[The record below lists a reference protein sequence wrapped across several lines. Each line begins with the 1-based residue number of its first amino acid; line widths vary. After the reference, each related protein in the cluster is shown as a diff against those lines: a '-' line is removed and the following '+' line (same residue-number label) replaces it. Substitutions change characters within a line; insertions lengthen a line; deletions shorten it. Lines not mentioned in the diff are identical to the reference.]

1 MAAGFFIQLKISKGR
16 KSIPEPILWAKTRN
30 HLVKQEEKMETR

>member
-16 KSIPEPILWAKTRN
+16 TSIPEPFLWAKTRN
-30 HLVKQEEKMETR
+30 HLVIKEEKVETR